1 MRVPSALFLPGFH
14 MCRLVAGLLPLIA
27 LSGTASAQ
35 DMPLFTFALDGE
47 GWRKVGEAA
56 DSPRPKP
63 EPLSSPHPEVSDPT
77 AVLVSRDGG
86 TVYYG
91 TRSGQHLWAFPVNKD
106 GQPVSASGAKYA
118 PLRLHKGEKSLAV
131 TSLLTDSDGRIYAGT
146 PDGIQVFDPTGR
158 LSGVLLLPAKGSP
171 EELRWDGSEL
181 TVWIGGQKYARK
193 MNAKGI
199 Q

>member
-1 MRVPSALFLPGFH
+1 MTRFVPILFL
-14 MCRLVAGLLPLIA
+14 LA

-35 DMPLFTFALDGE
+35 DMPLFTFTLDGE
-47 GWRKVGEAA
+47 GWRKVEEAV
-56 DSPRPKP
+56 DTPPPKP
-63 EPLSSPHPEVSDPT
+63 EPLPMPHPDVNDPT
-77 AVLVSRDGG
+77 AFVLSRDGG
-86 TVYYG
+86 TVYFG
-91 TRSGQHLWAFPVNKD
+91 TKSGQHLWAFPVNAAGAVAD
-106 GQPVSASGAKYA
+106 HGAKYA

-131 TSLLTDSDGRIYAGT
+131 TSLLTDADGRIYAGT

-171 EELRWDGSEL
+171 DGLRWDGSDL
-181 TVWIGGQKYARK
+181 VVWVGGQRYARK